1 MDLTRRL
8 ALLLPA
14 VLAACVG
21 DDDVPRQDFPALHYD
36 YLTPLRL
43 NVGAVDVGEAPPPG
57 PLDAQNPA
65 SPGAA
70 LRQMALD
77 RIGAGGSTGRAV
89 FHIDAAQ
96 IAQGGGGLQGVL
108 AVHLD
113 ILDPGGGRVAFA
125 EARVSR
131 QSNGSRGGLRAAL
144 YDMTRSM
151 MDDMNIEFEFQVR
164 RSLKAWLQDAA
175 TAPAPAPVEQQDL
188 DTPGAT

>member
-1 MDLTRRL
+1 MDLPRRM

-14 VLAACVG
+14 ALAACAG
-21 DDDVPRQDFPALHYD
+21 DGEVVRQDFPALHYG

-65 SPGAA
+65 PPGPA

-77 RIGAGGSTGRAV
+77 RIGAGGSAGRAV
-89 FHIDAAQ
+89 FNIDTAQ
-96 IAQGGGGLQGVL
+96 IAQGGGGLQGVM

-113 ILDPGGGRVAFA
+113 ILDPGGGRIAFA

-131 QSNGSRGGLRAAL
+131 QTIGSRGGLRAAL

-164 RSLKAWLQDAA
+164 RSLKAWLQDA
-175 TAPAPAPVEQQDL
+175 TIAPPPAPVEQQEL
-188 DTPGAT
+188 GTPDAS

>member
-1 MDLTRRL
+1 MDLPRRM
-8 ALLLPA
+8 ALLLPVA
-14 VLAACVG
+14 LAACVG
-21 DDDVPRQDFPALHYD
+21 DDEVRQDFPALRYG

-43 NVGAVDVGEAPPPG
+43 NVGAVDVGEPPPPG

-65 SPGAA
+65 PPGPA

-77 RIGAGGSTGRAV
+77 RIGAGGTTGRAV
-89 FHIDAAQ
+89 FHTDAAQ
-96 IAQGGGGLQGVL
+96 IVQGGGGLQGVM

-131 QSNGSRGGLRAAL
+131 LSDRSRGGLRAAL
-144 YDMTRSM
+144 YNMTRSM

-164 RSLKAWLQDAA
+164 RSLKAWLQDAT

-188 DTPGAT
+188 KKPGII

>member
-1 MDLTRRL
+1 MDLPRRM
-8 ALLLPA
+8 ALLLPVA
-14 VLAACVG
+14 LAACSG
-21 DDDVPRQDFPALHYD
+21 DDEARQDFPALHYG

-43 NVGAVDVGEAPPPG
+43 NVGAVDVGELPPPG
-57 PLDAQNPA
+57 PLDAENPA
-65 SPGAA
+65 PPGQA

-77 RIGAGGSTGRAV
+77 RIGAGGTTGRAV

-96 IAQGGGGLQGVL
+96 IVQGGGGLQGVM

-131 QSNGSRGGLRAAL
+131 LSDGSRGGLRAGL
-144 YDMTRSM
+144 YNITKSM

-164 RSLKAWLQDAA
+164 RSLKAWLQDAT
-175 TAPAPAPVEQQDL
+175 TAPAPAPVEQQNL
-188 DTPGAT
+188 GAPDAT

>member
-1 MDLTRRL
+1 MDLSRRM
-8 ALLLPA
+8 ALLLPVALVACTGDNEA
-14 VLAACVG
+14 V
-21 DDDVPRQDFPALHYD
+21 RQDFPALHYD

-57 PLDAQNPA
+57 PLDTQNPA

-77 RIGAGGSTGRAV
+77 RIGAGGTAGRAV

-96 IAQGGGGLQGVL
+96 ILEGGGGLQGIL
-108 AVHLD
+108 AVRLD

-131 QSNGSRGGLRAAL
+131 QSAGSRGGLRAAL

-164 RSLKAWLQDAA
+164 RSLKAWLQDAT

-188 DTPGAT
+188 GTPGAT

>member
-1 MDLTRRL
+1 MNLTRRM

-14 VLAACVG
+14 ALAACVG

-36 YLTPLRL
+36 YLTLLRL
-43 NVGAVDVGEAPPPG
+43 NVGAVDVGEAPPAG
-57 PLDAQNPA
+57 PLDAGNPA
-65 SPGAA
+65 PPGAA

-77 RIGAGGSTGRAV
+77 RIGAGGSAGRAA

-113 ILDPGGGRVAFA
+113 ILDPAGGRLAFA

-131 QSNGSRGGLRAAL
+131 QSTGSRGGQRAAL

-164 RSLKAWLQDAA
+164 RSLKAWLQDA
-175 TAPAPAPVEQQDL
+175 TPAPAPAPVEQQDL
-188 DTPGAT
+188 SAPGAT